1 MIPQHTIDMTRTWIF
16 TCKNDA
22 SDTNSLTDSLAKD
35 GAPCT
40 NLVFAVL
47 VVSFLLI
54 KLLPFQKKKKMKNE
68 VSDTMQYDALP
79 IFKYLGNIAPYTKYQ
94 SVFEGTMGKAESNRD
109 LE

>member
-1 MIPQHTIDMTRTWIF
+1 MEITKISCYIYGLFIIGKIEKTPPSMIAQHTIDMTRTWIF

-40 NLVFAVL
+40 NLVFAAL

-54 KLLPFQKKKKMKNE
+54 KVLPFQKKKK
-68 VSDTMQYDALP
+68 
-79 IFKYLGNIAPYTKYQ
+79 
-94 SVFEGTMGKAESNRD
+94 
-109 LE
+109 